1 MANYL
6 FPEIVA
12 ITLQKHNSIDNKIYT
27 LIKNKGCFT
36 RHASTILVKSEDLYS
51 ILKENYEL
59 ELEKLNTIPNKNLYK
74 GATTIYFLNKFM
86 KDMKNLRWFQI
97 NLCKNISY
105 SRISSN
111 FHENEEKTLNFDFK
125 VIRGSF
131 RTFDLFKEDLLPSVN
146 KILKSVGCIKEN
158 RYAVVKLKNLEDRIL
173 NLKESSNELTEE
185 ENSIC
190 NNLIYHFS
198 EWSDD
203 NPQALIVT
211 DFLDI

>member
-1 MANYL
+1 MIKQTLHFFNKSKRQEL
-6 FPEIVA
+6 LTICKNNLKKNGVLLILSLNTSKNEIP
-12 ITLQKHNSIDNKIYT
+12 
-27 LIKNKGCFT
+27 CF
-36 RHASTILVKSEDLYS
+36 SLMK
-51 ILKENYEL
+51 K
-59 ELEKLNTIPNKNLYK
+59 KLNRGLARDLIM
-74 GATTIYFLNKFM
+74 LN
-86 KDMKNLRWFQI
+86 
-97 NLCKNISY
+97 
-105 SRISSN
+105 
-111 FHENEEKTLNFDFK
+111 
-125 VIRGSF
+125 
-131 RTFDLFKEDLLPSVN
+131 SVN

>member
-36 RHASTILVKSEDLYS
+36 KHANTILVKSEELYS

-59 ELEKLNTIPNKNLYK
+59 ELEKLNTISNKNLYK

-97 NLCKNISY
+97 TLCKNISY

-111 FHENEEKTLNFDFK
+111 HQPDEEKTLNFDFK

-131 RTFDLFKEDLLPSVN
+131 RTFDLFKEELLPSVN
-146 KILKSVGCIKEN
+146 KILKLVGCVNKSH
-158 RYAVVKLKNLEDRIL
+158 YAVVKLKNLENRIL
-173 NLKESSNELTEE
+173 NFKESSNDLTEE

-190 NNLIYHFS
+190 STLIYHFS

-203 NPQALIVT
+203 NPQTLIVT